1 MSKSVLIILL
11 VFVSGR
17 SFAQQDY
24 FVQIQSDNNQPFFA
38 RIGERTTS
46 SSTDGNLVLSQ
57 LKDSIYVFKI
67 WFPRQ
72 GTIEQQFTFKPGN
85 DDQQL
90 RLRDLGEKGLALFNP
105 KTQELRMADKIEESD
120 TKIHPMGVKKDDAFS
135 RLMAGVVG
143 DTAVMYNTYTMEEA
157 PKDSPVLVVNPVPAA
172 APESG
177 SQAVSVPVPVSSS
190 LTVDSVKPAGAENAG
205 MNSGVV
211 NGGGDSS
218 KMILKDTAIM
228 AASGNVDHPKGAA
241 LNPGGAILDPTG
253 AAVAGAIGATVVT
266 GAAGGTGADLSK
278 TVPVADS
285 GSLAGKGDSLG
296 KGPGIGIK
304 SASSGSFDSSA
315 AVVNTPVHL
324 TSTVRKLSERRTT
337 RSVRMVYIDH
347 IWGKRA
353 DTIIMVIP
361 VDTGGIAHPASGQNV
376 ADQAVISPTTAGT
389 APSPVVSPGPLY
401 RPRSDSSVR
410 KTPGKPVLV
419 NSDCRDF
426 ASDYDVDKLRV
437 RMLDVEKDDDKILAA
452 KKVFKVKCFTTRQI
466 KALSEVFTTDAFK
479 YKFFENAYPFVSDD
493 HFRELAELL
502 ADPVYN
508 AKFKV
513 MTGPR

>member
-11 VFVSGR
+11 VIVSGR

-38 RIGERTTS
+38 RIGDKTSS

-57 LKDSIYVFKI
+57 LKDSIYVFRI

-72 GTIEQQFTFKPGN
+72 GAVEQQFTFKPGN

-105 KTQELRMADKIEESD
+105 RTQELRLADKTEESD

-157 PKDSPVLVVNPVPAA
+157 PKDSPVAVAGPV
-172 APESG
+172 
-177 SQAVSVPVPVSSS
+177 AVSVADSGARSISTPVPVASAPTGD
-190 LTVDSVKPAGAENAG
+190 TVKSVAGVENAV
-205 MNSGVV
+205 MNSVVV

-218 KMILKDTAIM
+218 KMILKDTA
-228 AASGNVDHPKGAA
+228 AV
-241 LNPGGAILDPTG
+241 
-253 AAVAGAIGATVVT
+253 VAGAIGATVVT

-278 TVPVADS
+278 SVPVTDS
-285 GSLAGKGDSLG
+285 GSLAGKEDSLG

-315 AVVNTPVHL
+315 VVVNTPVHL
-324 TSTVRKLSERRTT
+324 TSTVRKLSERRTA

-353 DTIIMVIP
+353 DTIIMIIP
-361 VDTGGIAHPASGQNV
+361 VDTGGGIAHPSSGQNGI
-376 ADQAVISPTTAGT
+376 DQTAVLQTTAG
-389 APSPVVSPGPLY
+389 AASSPVVSAGPLY
-401 RPRSDSSVR
+401 RPRSDSSAR
-410 KTPGKPVLV
+410 KTPGKLVLV
-419 NSDCRDF
+419 NSDCRNF

-437 RMLDVEKDDDKILAA
+437 RMLDLKKDDDMIQAA
-452 KKVFKVKCFTTRQI
+452 MKVFKIKCFTTKQI
-466 KALSEVFTTDAFK
+466 QALSEVFTTDASK
-479 YKFFENAYPFVSDD
+479 YKFFEMAYPFVSDD
-493 HFRELAELL
+493 RFRELAELL
-502 ADPVYN
+502 TDPVYN
-508 AKFKV
+508 AKFKA
-513 MTGPR
+513 MTNPR